1 MIFILFLI
9 HLLSRGVG
17 AEQDYILGSRAPTDS
32 CDNINNCRRL
42 FDIVWGCATTIFAA
56 TWVSVHPN
64 VPPPNQSWLAL
75 LWRRLKMM
83 LVAVI
88 APEVMVGFAA
98 RQFVMARS
106 LSNQFKI
113 SKTHGF
119 FVCMGGFVTHGKHPI
134 VDRDQLRIYASAIKE
149 IQVGAIKDKSKGDAL
164 SKAVA
169 LLQGLWFITQCIA
182 CAMQHLPVTELEVAT
197 LAFAVVN
204 IFIWLLWWGKPL
216 DVQDPIILGTP
227 EEEIAALRSYV
238 PASRPS
244 GDPITLAKFSVRFWS
259 MLGDPSSKYH
269 PFSSNSVPSFFSVS
283 YGDNNYKEHARI
295 PSVVASFVGAIF
307 GAIHCA
313 AWNAHFPSANEK
325 WMWRSGALLVT
336 AIPLIAVLEILVL
349 SILEKRYF
357 HFETKYFKVVFV
369 AFVPL
374 YIIARLFLLI
384 IPFTSLRTLPP
395 DTFVDV
401 NWSVYIPHL

>member
-1 MIFILFLI
+1 MIFIVFLI
-9 HLLSRGVG
+9 LGVG

-32 CDNINNCRRL
+32 CDDINNCRRL
-42 FDIVWGCATTIFAA
+42 FNIIWGCATTIFAA

-64 VPPPNQSWLAL
+64 MPPPNQSWLAL
-75 LWRRLKMM
+75 LWQRLKMM

-98 RQFVMARS
+98 RQFVMARYW
-106 LSNQFKI
+106 SNKFKI

-134 VDRDQLRIYASAIKE
+134 VDREQLRIYASAIKE

-169 LLQGLWFITQCIA
+169 LFQGLWFITQCIA
-182 CAMQHLPVTELEVAT
+182 RATQHPPVTELEVAT

-227 EEEIAALRSYV
+227 EEEFVSGNPIALV
-238 PASRPS
+238 
-244 GDPITLAKFSVRFWS
+244 KFS
-259 MLGDPSSKYH
+259 H
-269 PFSSNSVPSFFSVS
+269 PFSSNSVPSFFL
-283 YGDNNYKEHARI
+283 YTEHAWI

-307 GAIHCA
+307 GTIHCA
-313 AWNAHFPSANEK
+313 AWNSHFPSADEK
-325 WMWRSGALLVT
+325 WMWWL
-336 AIPLIAVLEILVL
+336 VLESSYCPSLKRETTTLKQILQ
-349 SILEKRYF
+349 SRI
-357 HFETKYFKVVFV
+357 V
-369 AFVPL
+369 ALIPL
-374 YIIARLFLLI
+374 YIIACLFLLI
-384 IPFTSLRTLPP
+384 IP
-395 DTFVDV
+395 
-401 NWSVYIPHL
+401 